1 MTRDLDLIRKILI
14 EAELKDNP
22 SGWIIPKIEGYSA
35 DQVSYHTNLLMQAN
49 LVDGINLTTADGYEF
64 GIRNLTWEGH
74 EFIDAARNDKTWEKA
89 KQKFGTKFIST
100 SFDLLKE
107 VLTSLVKK
115 ELGLN

>member
-14 EAELKDNP
+14 EAELKDSP

-35 DQVSYHTNLLMQAN
+35 DEVSYHTNLLMQAN
-49 LVDGINLTTADGYEF
+49 LIDGINLTTADGYVF

-74 EFIDAARNDKTWEKA
+74 EFIEAARNDKTWAKA
-89 KQKFGTKFIST
+89 KQKLGSKFFSV
-100 SFDLLKE
+100 SFELIKE
-107 VLTSLVKK
+107 VLTSLAKK